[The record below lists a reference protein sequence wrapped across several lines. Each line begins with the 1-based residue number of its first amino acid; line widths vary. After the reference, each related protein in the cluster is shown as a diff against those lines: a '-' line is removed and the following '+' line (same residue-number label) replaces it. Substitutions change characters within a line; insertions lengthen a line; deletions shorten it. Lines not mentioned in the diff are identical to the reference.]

1 MQLKCSVCSTRDATQ
16 DAGCRGGQAVAGNR
30 GGLRSGDA
38 RQSAVGNRSGL
49 RSGEERSSVKKGHLV
64 RATK

>member
-1 MQLKCSVCSTRDATQ
+1 VEMLSVRIQGPATQ
-16 DAGCRGGQAVAGNR
+16 NVGCCGGQAVEGNC

-38 RQSAVGNRSGL
+38 RQSAVGNRGGL
-49 RSGEERSSVKKGHLV
+49 RSGEERSSSVKKGHLV